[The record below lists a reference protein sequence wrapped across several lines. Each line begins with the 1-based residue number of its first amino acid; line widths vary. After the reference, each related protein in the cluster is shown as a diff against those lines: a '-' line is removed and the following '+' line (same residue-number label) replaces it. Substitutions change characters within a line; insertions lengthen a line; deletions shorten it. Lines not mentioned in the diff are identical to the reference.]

1 MSSWSRDKQQ
11 QQQVGGG
18 MGSWKPKFK
27 SIKGK
32 FDKLDFV
39 QLKQL

>member
-18 MGSWKPKFK
+18 D
-27 SIKGK
+27 GK
-32 FDKLDFV
+32 LETKI
-39 QLKQL
+39 QIYQR